1 MRSLAAVVQLV
12 RIPACHAGGRGFEP
26 RPLRHH
32 LVSFHI
38 KTHKHFISRFGVTMF
53 NFLKKMFERKQK
65 ISNNFP
71 IKIEKKLKKCKTLS
85 DYTKL
90 LELTVDTCCD
100 LFDNQFT
107 YQEKHKI
114 LIVLAVIFAKFSQ
127 AENFNKEEDVIHFSL
142 LFTILNRL
150 GFTSDE
156 MQLKEFQSTMLY
168 IDDALADVNLNDHNA
183 PFLISNAYISYLYPY
198 IDLYTLSREAL
209 MINDFFMPL
218 KILAQNQKRFFPK
231 H

>member
-1 MRSLAAVVQLV
+1 
-12 RIPACHAGGRGFEP
+12 
-26 RPLRHH
+26 
-32 LVSFHI
+32 
-38 KTHKHFISRFGVTMF
+38 MF

>member
-1 MRSLAAVVQLV
+1 M
-12 RIPACHAGGRGFEP
+12 
-26 RPLRHH
+26 
-32 LVSFHI
+32 
-38 KTHKHFISRFGVTMF
+38 
-53 NFLKKMFERKQK
+53 
-65 ISNNFP
+65 
-71 IKIEKKLKKCKTLS
+71 
-85 DYTKL
+85 
-90 LELTVDTCCD
+90 
-100 LFDNQFT
+100 
-107 YQEKHKI
+107 
-114 LIVLAVIFAKFSQ
+114 
-127 AENFNKEEDVIHFSL
+127 IHFSL